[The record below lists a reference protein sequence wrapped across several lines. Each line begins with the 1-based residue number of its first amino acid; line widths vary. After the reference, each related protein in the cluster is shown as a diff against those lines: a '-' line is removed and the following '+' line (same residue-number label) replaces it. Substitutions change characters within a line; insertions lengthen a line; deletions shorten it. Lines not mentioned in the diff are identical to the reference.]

1 MNEQI
6 LPTTTFFFFLI
17 QIKVPMRWIGFICIS
32 FQFNLSSCQIFYLQ
46 AGEGKR
52 INKESYS
59 CSRKTEQSPRVQ
71 SRLIG
76 PVVKSDWA
84 AAPAARAA
92 LWELFTPCVNRWP
105 WARQSCGAE
114 LGVGVGERGLRG
126 ASRPLPCAVH
136 PFVLRLDHGLP
147 DTAPLRNRRRTW
159 LSR

>member
-114 LGVGVGERGLRG
+114 LGVGVGGEGPAWGWKAASGRFSAPALRSSSFCPPAG
-126 ASRPLPCAVH
+126 PRS
-136 PFVLRLDHGLP
+136 
-147 DTAPLRNRRRTW
+147 
-159 LSR
+159 S